1 MAEYKTYDLAQFGE
15 PLFTSRSS
23 EVYAF
28 PFGAE
33 FGAPADAEV
42 LLKLFRP
49 DVEQEYIDSEEVN
62 TKEIF
67 AKGATAVDCYGQ
79 VRVQDGDA
87 LRSGILIKKIPG
99 QTLIAFAL
107 TKPWIIPGAGKLM
120 AEKQL
125 ELHACES
132 DVIWSYKD
140 LVRQSMDK
148 PNMDFLSKKD
158 RKKVLKYLDTLPD
171 KKNIL
176 HFDYH
181 PDNIMSDGENVSIID
196 FMTVATGD
204 PAADVCATKI
214 LLNEG
219 EMIPGFPKVV
229 AMILN
234 VLKKYVYKKY
244 VKAYKELSGV
254 TEKEIDA
261 WRLAFLI
268 VRKGIWAIPSESEP
282 FKKKIQK
289 ELKKL

>member
-1 MAEYKTYDLAQFGE
+1 MYDIAQFGE

-23 EVYAF
+23 EVFAF
-28 PFGAE
+28 PAADVPE
-33 FGAPADAEV
+33 APDGAEV

-67 AKGATAVDCYGQ
+67 RKGATDVDCYGQ
-79 VRVQDGDA
+79 VRVKDGDDV
-87 LRSGILIKKIPG
+87 RSGILIKKIPG
-99 QTLIAFAL
+99 QTLIGFAL
-107 TKPWIIPGAGKLM
+107 TKPWIIPGAGRLM

-140 LVRQSMDK
+140 LVLQSMDK

-158 RKKVLKYLDTLPD
+158 KKKIRKYLDTLPD

-219 EMIPGFPKVV
+219 EMIPGFPKAV
-229 AMILN
+229 AMLLN
-234 VLKKYVYKKY
+234 VLKKYVYKRY
-244 VKAYKELSGV
+244 VKAYQEMSGV
-254 TEKEIDA
+254 TDKEIDQ

-282 FKKKIQK
+282 FKQKIKK